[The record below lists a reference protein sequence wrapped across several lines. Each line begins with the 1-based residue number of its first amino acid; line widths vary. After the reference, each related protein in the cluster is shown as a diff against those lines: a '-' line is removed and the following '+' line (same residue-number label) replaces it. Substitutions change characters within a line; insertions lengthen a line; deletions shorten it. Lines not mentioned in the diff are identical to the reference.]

1 MEQIARSATAA
12 EIVYRI
18 GAFVRGSKCKNS
30 RLRPAGNRSCDLFK
44 QQPFVAIYDRFHG

>member
-18 GAFVRGSKCKNS
+18 GAFVRGSKCKKFPVATS
-30 RLRPAGNRSCDLFK
+30 RESVL
-44 QQPFVAIYDRFHG
+44 